1 MKLQVDWDNPEKTI
15 IRITYTEK
23 WTWNDFYAAN
33 MEAVAMMKTVPQTVH
48 FLADFRQSR
57 SLPLGGAI
65 THARAALTGLPDNW
79 GILVIVSTSV
89 LIQRL
94 VTIFRTAFTTKLG
107 TKTYSVTSIDEAYRL
122 IAQHNGDSDSP
133 VS

>member
-1 MKLQVDWDNPEKTI
+1 MQLQVEWDNPEKTI

-23 WTWNDFYAAN
+23 WTWSDFYEAN
-33 MEAVAMMKTVPQTVH
+33 TVAVEMMKNVDHTVH

-57 SLPLGGAI
+57 SLPIGGAI
-65 THARAALTGLPDNW
+65 THARSALAALPENW

-94 VTIFRTAFTTKLG
+94 VSIFRTAFTG
-107 TKTYSVTSIDEAYRL
+107 RMSTKTYSVTSIEEAYRV
-122 IAQHNGDSDSP
+122 IAQQDSST
-133 VS
+133 VH

>member
-1 MKLQVDWDNPEKTI
+1 MQLQVEWDNPEKTI

-23 WTWNDFYAAN
+23 WTWSDFYEAN
-33 MEAVAMMKTVPQTVH
+33 TVAVEMMKNEDHTVH

-57 SLPLGGAI
+57 SLPIGGAI
-65 THARAALTGLPDNW
+65 THARSALAALPDNW

-94 VTIFRTAFTTKLG
+94 VSIFRTAFTG
-107 TKTYSVTSIDEAYRL
+107 RMSIKTYSVTSIEEAYRV
-122 IAQHNGDSDSP
+122 IEQQDSST
-133 VS
+133 VR